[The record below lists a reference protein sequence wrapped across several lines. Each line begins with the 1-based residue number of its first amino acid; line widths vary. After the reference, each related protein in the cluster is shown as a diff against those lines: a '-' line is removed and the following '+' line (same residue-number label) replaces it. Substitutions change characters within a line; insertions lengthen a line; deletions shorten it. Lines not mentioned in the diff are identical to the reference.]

1 MNNNQ
6 LGIQDLL
13 KGTISF
19 IESQF
24 KIIFLSFVVG
34 LFLSIIFHFNQK
46 QYYETKAIAI
56 SGLSFYEQ
64 YENQTILD
72 PLLAIEMINFLS
84 EDIRQKNI
92 NELSELL
99 NIPISLVEN
108 IKSIEAEGLF
118 RTDADNRQY
127 PISKFEVKLKVYD
140 RNIVE
145 KVEQGLLFYFTNNA
159 HVKSYYEMYQKRNE
173 SIIDNIDE
181 EISSL
186 ISTRSSQLHN
196 ADFSSL
202 SISNNRSNNSVVQ
215 NQIIELYTQK
225 QKHIKELAL
234 LKPLSFV
241 KSFSKSEKPEDLLL
255 SRVLIITFI
264 SLILGFI
271 IGGVIE
277 LRKNNSVV

>member
-19 IESQF
+19 IDRQF

-34 LFLSIIFHFNQK
+34 LLLSIIFHFTQK
-46 QYYETKAIAI
+46 KYYETKAIAI
-56 SGLSFYEQ
+56 SGLSLYEQ

-72 PLLAIEMINFLS
+72 PLLAIEMINFLA

-108 IKSIEAEGLF
+108 IKSIGAENLY
-118 RTDADNRQY
+118 RIDADNREN
-127 PISKFEVKLKVYD
+127 PISKFEIKLKVYD
-140 RNIVE
+140 RKIVE
-145 KVEQGLLFYFTNNA
+145 KVEEGLLFYFTNNA
-159 HVKSYYEMYQKRNE
+159 HIKSYYEMFQNRNE
-173 SIIDNIDE
+173 AIIDKIDE

-186 ISTRSSQLHN
+186 MSARSSQLHN

-202 SISNNRSNNSVVQ
+202 TISNNRSNNSVAQ
-215 NQIIELYTQK
+215 NQIIELYKEK
-225 QKHIKELAL
+225 QKHIKEFAL

-241 KSFSKSEKPEDLLL
+241 KSFSKSEMPEDLFLP
-255 SRVLIITFI
+255 RVLTITLI
-264 SLILGFI
+264 SIILGFFI
-271 IGGVIE
+271 AGVRE
-277 LRKNNSVV
+277 LR

>member
-6 LGIQDLL
+6 LGFKDLL

-19 IESQF
+19 IDRQS

-46 QYYETKAIAI
+46 KYYETKAIAI
-56 SGLSFYEQ
+56 SGLSLYEE
-64 YENQTILD
+64 YENQNMLD
-72 PLLAIEMINFLS
+72 PLLAIEMINFLA

-108 IKSIEAEGLF
+108 IKSIEAEGLY
-118 RTDADNRQY
+118 RIDADNREN
-127 PISKFEVKLKVYD
+127 PISKFEIKLKVYD
-140 RNIVE
+140 RDIVE
-145 KVEQGLLFYFTNNA
+145 KVEEGLLFYFTNNA
-159 HVKSYYEMYQKRNE
+159 HIKSYYEMFQNRNE
-173 SIIDNIDE
+173 AIIDKIDE

-186 ISTRSSQLHN
+186 MSARSSQLHN

-202 SISNNRSNNSVVQ
+202 SISTNRGNNSVAQ
-215 NQIIELYTQK
+215 NQIIELYKQK
-225 QKHIKELAL
+225 QKHIKEFTL

-241 KSFSKSEKPEDLLL
+241 KSFSKSEMPEDLFLP
-255 SRVLIITFI
+255 RVLIITLI
-264 SLILGFI
+264 SIILGFFI
-271 IGGVIE
+271 AGVRE
-277 LRKNNSVV
+277 LR